1 MKVSI
6 IQSRV
11 IDSKKANLAK
21 IRELVEREVPEET
34 DFLLLPE
41 MFNCPYEAEKFG
53 DYAERIPGETTDFL
67 SEIAHGLGSYVIG
80 GSIPEREDG
89 AIYNTAPVLGPGGD
103 LIGRHR
109 KVHLF
114 EVDYPGRIQFK
125 ESVYLKAGD
134 VPTVVDT
141 SFGKVGVAICYDL
154 RFPELL
160 REMALDGAETFFMP
174 AAFNT
179 TTGPPHW
186 RPLLRARAID
196 NQVFVLAGSPARNMD
211 SSYHAYGHSLAVDP
225 WGVVLAEAG
234 ESEEVL
240 TVDLDLAL
248 VREAR
253 KRLPLLETRRPDVY
267 G

>member
-11 IDSKKANLAK
+11 IDSKEANLAK
-21 IRELVEREVPEET
+21 IRELVEREVPGNT
-34 DFLLLPE
+34 DFLVLPE
-41 MFNCPYEAEKFG
+41 MFNCPYEAEKFS
-53 DYAERIPGETTDFL
+53 DYAEKIPGETTDFL
-67 SEIAHGLGSYVIG
+67 SDIAVGLGSYVVG
-80 GSIPEREDG
+80 GSIPEREG
-89 AIYNTAPVLGPGGD
+89 GSIYNTAPVFNPGGD
-103 LIGRHR
+103 LIGFHR

-125 ESVYLKAGD
+125 ESTYLEAGD
-134 VPTVVDT
+134 SATVIET
-141 SFGKVGVAICYDL
+141 KFGKIGVAICYDL

-160 REMALDGAETFFMP
+160 RRMALDGAQVFFIP

-186 RPLLRARAID
+186 RPSLRARAID
-196 NQVFVLAGSPARNMD
+196 NQVFVVAGSPARNTD
-211 SSYHAYGHSLAVDP
+211 SSYHAYGHSLVADP
-225 WGVVLAEAG
+225 WGKVLDEAG

-240 TVDLDLAL
+240 SVELNMEL
-248 VREAR
+248 VKEAR